1 MDDGKFDSWAIVEVM
16 GHKRFSGHVTERSIG
31 GTSFVRVDVP
41 ETKRGPAFT
50 KLLGAGSIYCI
61 SPVSEEIARADAETN
76 YSHPLQELN
85 LPDEMRTAMR
95 EGRKLIG
102 VKQTEERTE
111 SELPWRGDE
120 YDDDDV

>member
-1 MDDGKFDSWAIVEVM
+1 MSEDRFESWAIVEVM
-16 GHKRFSGHVTERSIG
+16 GHKRFSGHVSEQSIG

-102 VKQTEERTE
+102 VKSSE
-111 SELPWRGDE
+111 SNDDELF
-120 YDDDDV
+120 DDDLENDDK